1 MATFPEA
8 LNGYNA
14 ATPADNTPAGTDSV
28 GTQLDDHLRDIKANV
43 KNAGALTPSSTATAA
58 VTMAATDFNKLLL
71 VDPSAAARTVSV
83 LTAAAALEGFRVVIK
98 NVSGANNVIVHR
110 SGSNTIDGEASITLS
125 ATNQAVML
133 ACNGTTWYRTSA
145 RTPITAATLTT
156 TRGFI
161 SGLTLSNDSDADHD
175 IAIAVG
181 VCRDSAEAQNL
192 VLPTIM
198 TKRIDGS
205 WAAGDDDG
213 GLFTGSVAT
222 DTWYHVFLIQKTSDG
237 SIDAGFD
244 TSVTAANI
252 PAGYSGYRRI
262 GSVKTDDSSNIKPF
276 VQFGDRFTWSAPTID
291 ATDVATSDTAVLTTL
306 NTPLAVKVEAEVYA
320 HLELAGSQTRAI
332 LFSDP
337 DVPDLSADSNLA
349 RASGYVQVSGSST
362 TNNKFNFVATC
373 PTNTSSQIRVVNSA
387 TGGTYSIRTRS
398 YQDYRGAV

>member
-58 VTMAATDFNKLLL
+58 VTMVATDFNKLLL

-83 LTAAAALEGFRVVIK
+83 LTAAAALAGFRVGIK

-133 ACNGTTWYRTSA
+133 ACNGATWYRTSA
-145 RTPITAATLTT
+145 HTPITAATLAP
-156 TRGFI
+156 TRKFI

-181 VCRDSAEAQNL
+181 VCRDSSDAQTL
-192 VLPTIM
+192 VLSTIM
-198 TKRIDGS
+198 TKQIDATWS
-205 WAAGDDDG
+205 AGDDAG
-213 GLFTGSVAT
+213 GLFAGSVTT
-222 DTWYHVFLIQKTSDG
+222 DTWYHLFLIQKTSDG

-244 TSVTAANI
+244 TSVSAANI
-252 PAGYSGYRRI
+252 PAGYVAYRRI
-262 GSVKTDDSSNIKPF
+262 GSVQTDGSSNIKPF
-276 VQFGDRFTWSAPTID
+276 VQFGDRFTWSAPTAD
-291 ATDVATSDTAVLTTL
+291 ATDVATSTSAALTTIS
-306 NTPLAVKVEAEVYA
+306 TPLAVKVEAEMYV
-320 HLELAGSQTRAI
+320 HLEDATTNTKGI

-337 DVPDLSADSNLA
+337 DVPDLSADNNLA
-349 RASGYVQVSGSST
+349 RSHGYVQASGSDT
-362 TNNKFNFVATC
+362 TNLKFNFVATC
-373 PTNTSSQIRVVNSA
+373 PTNTSSQIRVVNSG

-398 YQDYRGAV
+398 YRDYRGAV